1 MSGTGTGTPV
11 SVGWLDARLRSL
23 INEIQT
29 VDAKQLLSDVNYS
42 SHVDGALRLYSG
54 LNPHI
59 KTATVTLATGDYEYD
74 LPTDWQSGFSAI
86 YSIEYPSGSQEPEY
100 LARDDYLVGSSSW
113 RFIDVTPTTGESAI
127 VTYSI
132 GQTETTVPANAL
144 EGVAQ
149 LSAALAC
156 YAIAAKFAA
165 TTNPAVQADSIDY
178 RSKSDQWLSIARR
191 FEQTG
196 YRILGID
203 MTSSGTVSQPSYGVT
218 AQWEYTLAG

>member
-1 MSGTGTGTPV
+1 MSGSGTGIPV
-11 SVGWLDARLRSL
+11 SPGWLVTRLKSL

-29 VDAKQLLSDVNYS
+29 VDSKQLLSDVNYS
-42 SHVDGALRLYSG
+42 SHVEGALRLYSG

-59 KTATVTLATGDYEYD
+59 KTATVPLAAGEYEYS
-74 LPTDWQSGFSAI
+74 LPADWESGFSAI
-86 YSIEYPSGSQEPEY
+86 YSIEYPAGNQEPEY
-100 LARDDYLVGSSSW
+100 LARDNYLVGPSKW
-113 RFIDVTPTTGESAI
+113 RFLDITPSAGESAV
-127 VTYSI
+127 VTYSAV
-132 GQTETTVPANAL
+132 QTEATVPENAL

-165 TTNPAVQADSIDY
+165 TTNPAVQSDSVDY

-203 MTSSGTVSQPSYGVT
+203 MASNGTVRQPAYGVT
-218 AQWEYTLAG
+218 AQWEYLLAG